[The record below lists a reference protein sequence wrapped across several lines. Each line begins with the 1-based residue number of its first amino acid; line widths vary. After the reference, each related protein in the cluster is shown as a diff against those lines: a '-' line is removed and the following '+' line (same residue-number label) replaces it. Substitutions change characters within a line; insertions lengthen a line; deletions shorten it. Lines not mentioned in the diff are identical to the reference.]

1 MTRFDDCTSSLVS
14 LDACLYDLFAYTLD
28 FAPKGRRC
36 VNVSVAYLIGR
47 ETRPPA
53 ERVRERLA
61 LAMMS
66 HDGIMSIQT
75 AHLSLSMHG
84 CVCAGIQ
91 KTRLAIPFRKSGRT
105 RRTRGGKEVAKSRL
119 PATQQREPAH
129 LRSSLLLHRE
139 WGTFEQNQSSQH
151 PTRWEICSA
160 SKLYCAAAIAVSLL
174 TRRSFFLFQH
184 FAKWPIK

>member
-1 MTRFDDCTSSLVS
+1 MRECFRCIFDRPRNSPASRESEREIGIGNDVAWRNNVHSDCPS
-14 LDACLYDLFAYTLD
+14 
-28 FAPKGRRC
+28 
-36 VNVSVAYLIGR
+36 
-47 ETRPPA
+47 
-53 ERVRERLA
+53 
-61 LAMMS
+61 
-66 HDGIMSIQT
+66 
-75 AHLSLSMHG
+75 LSLSMHG